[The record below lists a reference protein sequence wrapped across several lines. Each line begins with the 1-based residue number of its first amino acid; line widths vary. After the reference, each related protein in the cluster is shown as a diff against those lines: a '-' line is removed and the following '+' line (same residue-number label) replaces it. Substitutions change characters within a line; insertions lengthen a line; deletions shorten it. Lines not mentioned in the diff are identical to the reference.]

1 MEILTQV
8 LLLLLVAK
16 IAGWLAERIG
26 QPAMVGEILGG
37 MVLAMVLAVSTWDIP
52 FVSDL
57 RHSQI
62 IEYGLQ
68 VGVFS
73 LILSAGI
80 DIEPAEIR
88 KRSGQSLFVATG
100 GMLLPLALGAALA
113 WLIIPDGPL
122 KPVQAMLVGITLSI
136 TAVPATVAMLSE
148 LNLLHKASGE
158 TIIAAAIFDD
168 VIGLFL
174 LAILLAVMEAGHVP
188 SLIEFIFLIAKVI
201 AFFGVTIGL
210 GVRVYPAVQK
220 RVRALD
226 LAAMEFSVLVLVAL
240 FYAVLAELLG
250 MHWMMGV
257 FMAGLFFEPHHVG
270 ELAHSEMKIIASGI
284 SAGVLGP
291 VFFTIIGLW
300 VSYDVIL
307 NAPMLVG
314 GLVGIAILGKVVG
327 CGIPARISGL
337 NSRES
342 LTVGFG
348 MCSKGAITLIVLG
361 IAREGGLFTEAL
373 PNGTVVSELYSALV
387 VMAIVVTLLTPVLL
401 RLPGNKAAHDEI

>member
-1 MEILTQV
+1 
-8 LLLLLVAK
+8 
-16 IAGWLAERIG
+16 
-26 QPAMVGEILGG
+26 
-37 MVLAMVLAVSTWDIP
+37 
-52 FVSDL
+52 
-57 RHSQI
+57 
-62 IEYGLQ
+62 
-68 VGVFS
+68 
-73 LILSAGI
+73 
-80 DIEPAEIR
+80 
-88 KRSGQSLFVATG
+88 
-100 GMLLPLALGAALA
+100 
-113 WLIIPDGPL
+113 
-122 KPVQAMLVGITLSI
+122 
-136 TAVPATVAMLSE
+136 
-148 LNLLHKASGE
+148 
-158 TIIAAAIFDD
+158 
-168 VIGLFL
+168 
-174 LAILLAVMEAGHVP
+174 MEAGHVP
-188 SLIEFIFLIAKVI
+188 SLTDFGFLIAKVI

-220 RVRALD
+220 RVRALE

-270 ELAHSEMKIIASGI
+270 ELAHSEMKIVASGI

-307 NAPMLVG
+307 NAPMLVV
-314 GLVGIAILGKVVG
+314 GLVGIAILGKVFG

-337 NSRES
+337 NNRES

-361 IAREGGLFTEAL
+361 IAREGGLFAEAT

-387 VMAIVVTLLTPVLL
+387 MMAIVVTLLTPVLL
-401 RLPGNKAAHDEI
+401 RLPGNKAAHDEV